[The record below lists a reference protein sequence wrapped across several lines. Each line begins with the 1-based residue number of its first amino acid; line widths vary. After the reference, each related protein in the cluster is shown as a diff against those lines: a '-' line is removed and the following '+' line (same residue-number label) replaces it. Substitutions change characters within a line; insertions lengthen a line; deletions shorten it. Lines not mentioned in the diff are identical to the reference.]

1 MSFLHE
7 AQDKAERDV
16 RAYIESK
23 AREMAVVQEQ
33 TRKEVELLWR
43 AYANGPGRG
52 QEVERRRSRS
62 VSVSRRASRGA
73 ASGTAGRKPSGLQTG
88 VFTGAASARAG
99 EEGVGGSA
107 LDVGTDEE
115 SSPGPSPQPQ
125 PTDNPI
131 LRETI
136 SQSAYTGGSLLS
148 ASISRNS
155 YMQPVSSFSPS
166 GSQTT
171 TASGS
176 NLNPA
181 NSRAVA
187 TADNAIDDLTNT
199 NTLPLQ
205 DDQRA
210 VAMSYVFSG
219 MDEMVKQRQ
228 TRERRASGSRDR
240 EAREL
245 ANVNEAVDQ
254 VQKDVHGKDSW
265 IDEERNLAARY
276 TASRATSTS
285 TKAKA
290 GADAQNVAT
299 GRDEDERKIRG
310 DEGHPV
316 AGGAEDS
323 AREGEKEG
331 KTPRAGNAVAQ
342 GRPRVTFQETK
353 PVREPKL
360 SKGHDGV
367 EEEEEG
373 GEAGEVKDGDDAE
386 EGESF

>member
-1 MSFLHE
+1 M
-7 AQDKAERDV
+7 RT
-16 RAYIESK
+16 YIESK
-23 AREMAVVQEQ
+23 AREMAAVQEQ

-43 AYANGPGRG
+43 AYASGQGKG

-73 ASGTAGRKPSGLQTG
+73 ASGTAGRKPSGLQTS
-88 VFTGAASARAG
+88 VFTGAGSARAG

-115 SSPGPSPQPQ
+115 TSPGPSPQPQ

-131 LRETI
+131 LRESI

-166 GSQTT
+166 ANQST

-176 NLNPA
+176 NLNPS

-228 TRERRASGSRDR
+228 TRERRASSSRDR

-285 TKAKA
+285 TKA
-290 GADAQNVAT
+290 GADAQKTAK
-299 GRDEDERKIRG
+299 GMEEDERKIRG
-310 DEGHPV
+310 DEDHPV
-316 AGGAEDS
+316 APGGEGDEDI

-331 KTPRAGNAVAQ
+331 QTPRAGNAVAQ

-353 PVREPKL
+353 PVREPKV
-360 SKGHDGV
+360 SGGDDGA
-367 EEEEEG
+367 EEEEDG
-373 GEAGEVKDGDDAE
+373 KAGEVKEGEDAE